1 MKAESKLVSS
11 KCTSLQEAAVQ
22 GILMSIS
29 PLPII
34 FTPLSNKTDFFVI
47 SDLNTTTLIAILASI
62 SAFFSSFLISRTKFI
77 GDVLVV
83 FALMAT
89 SFVVFPYLSE
99 DPFAALIGAVIFIG
113 TAFFLFDLK
122 TITKQKKYS
131 SITSKSYSIQ
141 RAHYAVMAMPLM
153 LLCRLFVD
161 ADAFLSSNF
170 DRADIVIDAALAL
183 SAIIVQLIFF
193 HAALQQKR
201 KSISIIWTLL
211 SLINIALLIAAFIKN
226 YNLIFAVSFSSLIV
240 FFVIA
245 PSKVITENYGQW
257 WEMFLNHPARI
268 LLTTFMGLC
277 ILGTLL
283 LTLPISAEKG
293 VIGVVDA
300 AFTSVS
306 AVCVTGLIVLDTPN
320 DFTIFGQISIL
331 ILIQMGGLGIMSI
344 TTVGMHAMG
353 RRLSLRQERL
363 MTAITETDHRDLIQS
378 LGTILKFTFIAETI
392 GAIIL
397 ALLFYNIG
405 DSTVGSAVWRGL
417 FTAVSA
423 FCNAGFALQSDN
435 LIAYQQ
441 KPLILHT
448 VAVLIILGGVAPA
461 TALLIPKLVR
471 GKDIPISSYIALTT
485 TFTLLI
491 SGTLFILVFDWNGV
505 LYSFSVVDKIH
516 NAWFQSVTLRTA
528 GFNSIDIA
536 SVSDPTFIVMICLM
550 FIGGSPGGTAGG
562 VKTTTIGILILT
574 FWANITNRKSVVV
587 KNLRIQSR
595 TIYRAITIVSSGV
608 LTWFVIVL
616 MLEIT
621 QQISMRDIIFEVTSA
636 IGTVGLSTGATI
648 KLDEIG
654 KIIIMIAMFAGRVGP
669 VTIFMLLSE
678 ERNDNSSRYQNAKIS
693 LT

>member
-11 KCTSLQEAAVQ
+11 KCTSLQEVAVQ

-47 SDLNTTTLIAILASI
+47 SALNTTTLIAILASI

-77 GDVLVV
+77 GDIFVV

-89 SFVVFPYLSE
+89 SFVVFPYLSD
-99 DPFAALIGAVIFIG
+99 DPFAALIGAVILIG
-113 TAFFLFDLK
+113 AAFYLFDFKTATKLK
-122 TITKQKKYS
+122 QYPFP
-131 SITSKSYSIQ
+131 TSKSCSLQ
-141 RAHYAVMAMPLM
+141 RAHYAVMAVPFM
-153 LLCRLFVD
+153 LLCTLFVD
-161 ADAFLSSNF
+161 ANASGQAHIL
-170 DRADIVIDAALAL
+170 IDAALTL

-226 YNLIFAVSFSSLIV
+226 YNLIFAVSFLSLIV

-405 DSTVGSAVWRGL
+405 DSTAGAAVWRGL

-461 TALLIPKLVR
+461 AALLIPKLVR

-505 LYSFSVVDKIH
+505 LYSFSVVNKIH

-574 FWANITNRKSVVV
+574 FWANITNSKSVVV

-595 TIYRAITIVSSGV
+595 IIYRAITIVISGV

-616 MLEIT
+616 MLQIT
-621 QQISMRDIIFEVTSA
+621 QQISTRDIIFEVTSA
-636 IGTVGLSTGATI
+636 IGTVGLSTGATT

-678 ERNDNSSRYQNAKIS
+678 ERNDKSLSRYQNAKIS